1 MFSRIGAAALKPDLT
16 NTIRLCEKLGNP
28 HKEIKTIHV
37 AGTNGKGSV
46 SHMLASIFQKAGYKT
61 GLYTSPHLYDFRE
74 RIKINGE
81 FISED
86 AVVSF
91 TNEIKPYMEE
101 IDPSFFEITVAM
113 AFDYFKKEKTE
124 IAIIETGLGGRLDS
138 TNIINPE
145 IAIIT
150 NIGYDHVQL
159 LGNTLDKI
167 AYEKAG
173 IIKENTPVVIGESK
187 LETKSVFIGIAQE
200 KKAPLQ
206 FSEDAFEITSHQSL
220 NNTLQVIVKDK
231 NIELETSYTLDLVG
245 LYQKQNLL
253 TVLTTCKELNKKGW
267 SLPEASIKVGLE
279 NVKSTTGFQGRWEIV
294 AEQPKIVLD
303 VAHNEDGIRSVL
315 LQLKETQFN
324 NLHIVTGMVKD
335 KDIDTAL
342 KLLPK
347 DASYYFTNA
356 SIPRALPCAELHEIA
371 AKEGLNGNCYLNVD
385 AAISAAKL
393 KANKDDLIVVCGS
406 VFLVGEVNRKAL

>member
-28 HKEIKTIHV
+28 QKEIKTIHI

-74 RIKINGE
+74 RIKIDGKV
-81 FISED
+81 ISED
-86 AVVSF
+86 AVIAF
-91 TNEIKPYMEE
+91 TQQIKPYIDE

-113 AFDYFKKEKTE
+113 AFDHFRKEKTE

-145 IAIIT
+145 LSIIT
-150 NIGYDHVQL
+150 NIGFDHVQL

-173 IIKENTPVVIGESK
+173 IIKENTPVIIGERN
-187 LETKSVFIGIAQE
+187 TKTEAVFIGTSEEKNAPILFSEDSFQIGSHQIANNNLQISVKE
-200 KKAPLQ
+200 KKA
-206 FSEDAFEITSHQSL
+206 EVE
-220 NNTLQVIVKDK
+220 NT
-231 NIELETSYTLDLVG
+231 YTLDLLG

-253 TVLTTCKELNKKGW
+253 TVLTACMELKKSGW
-267 SLPEASIKVGLE
+267 KLSEASIKAGLE
-279 NVKSTTGFQGRWEIV
+279 TVKSTTGFQGRWELV
-294 AEQPKIVLD
+294 AENPKIILD
-303 VAHNEDGIRSVL
+303 VAHNEDGIKSVL

-324 NLHIVTGMVKD
+324 SLHIVTGMVKD
-335 KDIDTAL
+335 KDIDTVL

-356 SIPRALPCAELHEIA
+356 SIPRALPCNELQEIA
-371 AKEGLNGNCYLNVD
+371 AKEGLIGSCYLNVD

-393 KANKDDLIVVCGS
+393 KATKDDLIVVCGS
-406 VFLVGEVNRKAL
+406 VFIVGEVNRKAL